1 MEENLRLKNEINQLK
16 AEKLEESMYHKQ
28 ENAKLQEVL
37 AGLEYSNGRMEEQ
50 IREFA
55 TYKQE

>member
-1 MEENLRLKNEINQLK
+1 MLL
-16 AEKLEESMYHKQ
+16 KQ
-28 ENAKLQEVL
+28 EITKLQEVI

-50 IREFA
+50 IRELD